1 MKKIRELWYAKLLA
15 WILIAA
21 SSITFLGSC
30 VGAVVM
36 EGIGV
41 FDCKFEEKQK
51 ELLESIREDY
61 SVQAVYNMLY
71 EPSGTN
77 QTYFADKGFQYGIIE
92 AESLDDVNL
101 ENTSSYVERNFT
113 GEINDADWNR
123 KQIHV
128 NDKTGAWYKEKRFGS
143 EYHKYEYYWG
153 NASNLERH
161 YADRICYDTKS
172 GIFYYRADG
181 KYYPVK
187 TVEIEY
193 EDQYYQYEFD
203 REKGCYRK
211 DALSDLYEESY
222 AEEEYI
228 DTQIYEVAGE
238 GAFKVI
244 ESLPD
249 DKVMEVL
256 GQQELTFNQLDHT
269 GFGYPKWGNL
279 IFDYVREL
287 DASELTYI
295 DTSTMNTAD
304 FPEVADSYLDDNY
317 TLNVLTD
324 AGEETSYW
332 VISSFD
338 ESIFH
343 NGYEKTG
350 LLQLGIDALN
360 NNINR
365 APFSNALLIQA
376 YRFRVSVFVIML
388 ISFFIMLGSFVFLMA
403 AAGHRK
409 GSEEIV
415 ETFVDRIPFDIAS
428 GIVLLVE
435 VVLLVICGS
444 TYASASM
451 QLTIGMVCVVGFCMG
466 CLLLWYFLS
475 ISVRIKKKKLI
486 RNTVCYKVLH
496 KIYSILTELFTHVSV
511 LWKTVLAMAIFSLV
525 ELVMIGLGIITGDA
539 VIAVFGLFC
548 LKAVVYIMI
557 LCKIVLLNQLHVG
570 SQKLADGDLKYQIN
584 TAKMTGMIKQHA
596 DNLNS
601 IGIGMTKAVDERM
614 RSERMKTE
622 LITNVSHDIKT
633 PLTSIINYVDLL
645 QKEELHNEKADG
657 YLEILER
664 QSSKL
669 KKLIE
674 DLVEASKASSGCL
687 PVHLEKIDIGVLL
700 MQAAGEFEDKLKNA
714 DLELIMTKPDK
725 AVLTMADGRHLW
737 RVIDNLMNNICKYSQ
752 PGSRVYLNLEED
764 EIQVRMVFRNV
775 SRYQL
780 NITSEELMERFVRGD
795 KSRNTDGHGLG
806 LSIAK
811 SLMELMDGQL
821 KVLIDGDLFK
831 VIVTIQN
838 HVLHSH
844 N

>member
-279 IFDYVREL
+279 ILDYVREL
-287 DASELTYI
+287 DASELAYI

-557 LCKIVLLNQLHVG
+557 LRKIVLLNQLHVG

>member
-161 YADRICYDTKS
+161 YVDRICYDTKS

-279 IFDYVREL
+279 ILDYVREL
-287 DASELTYI
+287 DASELAYI